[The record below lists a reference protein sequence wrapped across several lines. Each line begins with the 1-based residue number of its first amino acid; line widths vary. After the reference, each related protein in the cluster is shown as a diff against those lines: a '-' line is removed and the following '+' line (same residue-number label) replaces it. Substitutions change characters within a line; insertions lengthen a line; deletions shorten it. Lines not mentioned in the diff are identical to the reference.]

1 MDWRKFFFK
10 YRSYTPIPLL
20 LAILIWAA
28 PSPAS
33 LICGFAI
40 TALGECL
47 RLWAVS
53 HAGGA
58 TRTTG
63 EAGAGAELITHG
75 PFAYVRNP
83 LYLGNFIIAFG
94 FCVMASAW
102 MPWML
107 LIFGALF
114 GLQYRLIISL
124 EEEYLRRHFGQIYE
138 TYLANVPRFFPRL
151 RPFRPQNVPAMPL
164 ARALKIEKDT
174 LLSTFL
180 IALAIFLRWKFTTAM
195 SAEAYLPK

>member
-1 MDWRKFFFK
+1 MDFRQLFFN

-20 LAILIWAA
+20 LALLIWAK
-28 PSPAS
+28 PSPLS
-33 LICGFAI
+33 LLGGFIVAM
-40 TALGECL
+40 LGQST

-63 EAGAGAELITHG
+63 SVGAGAELITHG

-83 LYLGNFIIAFG
+83 LYVGNFLVALG
-94 FCVMASAW
+94 FCLMAAAW

-107 LIFGALF
+107 LIYAGLF

-124 EEEYLRRHFGQIYE
+124 EEEHLRRRFGKIYE
-138 TYLANVPRFFPRL
+138 DYLKVVPRFLPRL
-151 RPFRPQNVPAMPL
+151 TTFRQQNVPGMPL
-164 ARALKIEKDT
+164 SRALKIEKDT

-180 IALAIFLRWKFTTAM
+180 VSLAIFLRWKFA
-195 SAEAYLPK
+195 AN

>member
-1 MDWRKFFFK
+1 MDIRKFFFN
-10 YRSYTPIPLL
+10 YRSYTPLPLL
-20 LAILIWAA
+20 LVILLWAD

-33 LICGFAI
+33 LIGGFII
-40 TALGECL
+40 TLFGECL
-47 RLWAVS
+47 RIWAVS

-83 LYLGNFIIAFG
+83 LYLGNFLIALG

-107 LIFGALF
+107 IIFAALF
-114 GLQYRLIISL
+114 SAQYSMIISL
-124 EEEYLRRHFGQIYE
+124 EEEHLRRHFGKIYE
-138 TYLANVPRFFPRL
+138 DYLAQVPRFIPRL
-151 RPFRPQNVPAMPL
+151 RPFRSQNIAAMPL

-180 IALAIFLRWKFTTAM
+180 ITLAIFLRWKFGTA
-195 SAEAYLPK
+195 

>member
-1 MDWRKFFFK
+1 MDVRALFFK

-20 LAILIWAA
+20 LAILIFAA

-33 LICGFAI
+33 LVAGFAV
-40 TALGECL
+40 TLLGQSL

-63 EAGAGAELITHG
+63 TVGAGPELITRG

-83 LYLGNFIIAFG
+83 LYLGNFLIALG
-94 FCVMASAW
+94 FCLMAWAW
-102 MPWML
+102 MPWLL
-107 LIFGALF
+107 LIFLTLF
-114 GLQYRLIISL
+114 GLQYQMIISL
-124 EEEYLRRHFGQIYE
+124 EEEHLRQRFGKIYAEYLVQ
-138 TYLANVPRFFPRL
+138 VPRFMPRFT
-151 RPFRPQNVPAMPL
+151 PFRAQATPGMPL
-164 ARALKIEKDT
+164 ARALRIEKDT

-180 IALAIFLRWKFTTAM
+180 IALAIFLRWKFATNF
-195 SAEAYLPK
+195 

>member
-1 MDWRKFFFK
+1 MDLRKVFFK

-20 LAILIWAA
+20 LAILIWAD

-33 LICGFAI
+33 LAGGFVV
-40 TALGECL
+40 TFLGECL
-47 RLWAVS
+47 RIWAVS

-83 LYLGNFIIAFG
+83 LYLGNFLIALG
-94 FCVMASAW
+94 FCLMAAAW

-107 LIFGALF
+107 FIFLALF
-114 GLQYRLIISL
+114 GVQYRLIISL
-124 EEEYLRRHFGQIYE
+124 EEEFLRRHFGKIYE
-138 TYLANVPRFFPRL
+138 DYLAQVPRFIPRL
-151 RPFRPQNVPAMPL
+151 RPFRQQSTPAMPL

-174 LLSTFL
+174 LLSTAL
-180 IALAIFLRWKFTTAM
+180 ISLAIVARWKFFR
-195 SAEAYLPK
+195 

>member
-1 MDWRKFFFK
+1 MDLRKFFFK

-20 LAILIWAA
+20 LAILIWAD

-33 LICGFAI
+33 LIGGFAV
-40 TALGECL
+40 TFLGECL
-47 RLWAVS
+47 RIWAVS

-83 LYLGNFIIAFG
+83 LYLGNFGVALG
-94 FCVMASAW
+94 FCLMAAAW

-107 LIFGALF
+107 LVFLVLF
-114 GLQYRLIISL
+114 GVQYHLIISL
-124 EEEYLRRHFGQIYE
+124 EEEFLRQHFGKIYE
-138 TYLANVPRFFPRL
+138 DYFSQVPRFIPRP
-151 RPFRPQNVPAMPL
+151 RPFRQQNVPAMPL
-164 ARALKIEKDT
+164 ARALKTEKDT
-174 LLSTFL
+174 LLSTAL
-180 IALAIFLRWKFTTAM
+180 ISLAIVARWKFF
-195 SAEAYLPK
+195 

>member
-1 MDWRKFFFK
+1 MDLRKAFFK

-20 LAILIWAA
+20 LAILIWAD

-33 LICGFAI
+33 LAGGFVV
-40 TALGECL
+40 TFLGECL
-47 RLWAVS
+47 RIWAVS

-83 LYLGNFIIAFG
+83 LYLGNFLIALG
-94 FCVMASAW
+94 FCLMAAAR

-107 LIFGALF
+107 FIFLALF
-114 GLQYRLIISL
+114 GVQYRLIISL
-124 EEEYLRRHFGQIYE
+124 EEEFLRRHFGKIYE
-138 TYLANVPRFFPRL
+138 DYLTQVPRFIPRL
-151 RPFRPQNVPAMPL
+151 RPFCRQNIPAMPL

-174 LLSTFL
+174 LLSTAL
-180 IALAIFLRWKFTTAM
+180 ISFAIVARWKFFQ
-195 SAEAYLPK
+195 